1 MKLITSHGPLHQ
13 RYLDR
18 LEYVIDKALE
28 YHHRILAIRVDLRLP
43 DIHFDTDIDAAID
56 SAVISR
62 FFASLIAQ
70 IKADLNR
77 KRKVNKRIHPC
88 NLYYVWVKEINQ
100 EGKKHYHVLLLLN
113 RDTYAFLGD
122 YRKEGGTL
130 TSMICKA
137 WTRALRV
144 EYPENKSLAYFPKN
158 LCFYLDYQKAFSSI
172 PSNNILYRTSYM
184 AKLSSKC
191 LGITE
196 RSFGSSQL

>member
-13 RYLDR
+13 RYLAK

-28 YHHRILAIRVDLRLP
+28 YHRRIFAVRVDLRLP
-43 DIHFDTDIDAAID
+43 DIHFDSDIDAAID

-62 FFASLIAQ
+62 FFASLLAQ
-70 IKADLNR
+70 IKADLKR
-77 KRKVNKRIHPC
+77 KMKVNKRVHPC
-88 NLYYVWVKEINQ
+88 NLYYVWVKEINK

-122 YRKEGGTL
+122 YRKEDGTL
-130 TSMICKA
+130 ASMICKA
-137 WTRALRV
+137 WTSALRI
-144 EYPENKSLAYFPKN
+144 EYPENKSLVYFPKN
-158 LCFYLDYQKAFSSI
+158 LCFYLYYQKAFSSI
-172 PSNNILYRTSYM
+172 PSDNILYRTSYM

-191 LGITE
+191 FGITE